1 MIRDVSV
8 VIGIGGMG
16 IAVARRVGPGRSLVL
31 ADVDPKSLHDAAS
44 RLTDEGHNVRG
55 VHVDV
60 TSRGSVAELAA
71 AASSI
76 GPVSS
81 VVHTAGL
88 SPEQATVSAILA
100 VDLLGVALTLD
111 AFGAVIESGG
121 SGVVISSMAAHLNQR
136 IEPDI
141 EFQLATTP
149 TEELLALPANDPDR
163 FKVSGEAY
171 AHAKRVNHLRVA
183 MAATQWGKRGARINS
198 ISPGIIATPMG
209 SQELA
214 GGSGGAMRAMI
225 DGSGTQRVGTAD
237 DIAAAVDFLLSPAA
251 NFVTGTDLL
260 VDGGVTAAF
269 RTGQIDFGRV
279 IPP

>member
-1 MIRDVSV
+1 
-8 VIGIGGMG
+8 MG

-183 MAATQWGKRGARINS
+183 MAATEWGKRGARINS

-214 GGSGGAMRAMI
+214 GDSGGAMRAMI
-225 DGSGTQRVGTAD
+225 DGSGTQRSGTAD